1 VALEVVRT
9 VVRRNEWQALESRNN
24 QVIFLGKF
32 AEADTT
38 STWSTHHI
46 GRTFNVH
53 AKNPRQIRHIAHM
66 KRKNPQLYFA
76 LDPERE
82 ASIVL
87 SIHQRLGLE
96 VL

>member
-1 VALEVVRT
+1 M
-9 VVRRNEWQALESRNN
+9 RRNEEQALESRNN
-24 QVIFLGKF
+24 QVIFLGEF

-46 GRTFNVH
+46 ERTFNVP
-53 AKNPRQIRHIAHM
+53 AKNPRQIRHTAHM
-66 KRKNPQLYFA
+66 KRKSPQLYLA

-87 SIHQRLGLE
+87 SIHERFGLE